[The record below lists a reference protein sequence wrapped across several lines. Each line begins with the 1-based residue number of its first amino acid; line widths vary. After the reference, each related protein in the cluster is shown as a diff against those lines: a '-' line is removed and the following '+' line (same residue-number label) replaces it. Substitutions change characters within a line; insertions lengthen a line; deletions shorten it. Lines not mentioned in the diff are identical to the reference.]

1 MDTIGR
7 IQNDILLFCEDA
19 TITPFN
25 NGGIRVE
32 VEDPTNIPGIL
43 CRVAEVMYNYGLDD
57 IQITTNQARCEVY
70 IDICDREEDDRR
82 SSPD

>member
-19 TITPFN
+19 TTAPCN
-25 NGGIRVE
+25 NGGIQVE

-57 IQITTNQARCEVY
+57 IQITTRRARCEVY
-70 IDICDREEDDRR
+70 INVCDREEDD
-82 SSPD
+82 SEE

>member
-19 TITPFN
+19 TVTPCN

-43 CRVAEVMYNYGLDD
+43 YRVAEVMYNYGLDD
-57 IQITTNQARCEVY
+57 IQITTRQARCEVY
-70 IDICDREEDDRR
+70 INVCDREE
-82 SSPD
+82 

>member
-19 TITPFN
+19 KIIPFN
-25 NGGIRVE
+25 NGGIQVK

-43 CRVAEVMYNYGLDD
+43 YRVAEVMYNYGIDD
-57 IQITTNQARCEVY
+57 IQITTNQAKCEVY
-70 IDICDREEDDRR
+70 IDVCNREEDD
-82 SSPD
+82 SEE

>member
-19 TITPFN
+19 TVTPCN
-25 NGGIRVE
+25 NGGIRVD

-43 CRVAEVMYNYGLDD
+43 CRVAEVMYNYGIDD
-57 IQITTNQARCEVY
+57 IQITTRQARCEVY
-70 IDICDREEDDRR
+70 IGVCDREEDD
-82 SSPD
+82 SEE

>member
-7 IQNDILLFCEDA
+7 IRNDILLFCEDA
-19 TITPFN
+19 KIIPSN

-43 CRVAEVMYNYGLDD
+43 YRVAEVMYNYGIDD

-70 IDICDREEDDRR
+70 IDVCDREEDD
-82 SSPD
+82 SEE